1 MRDIVVLLKNC
12 ARYIQIHSLVHKM
25 AANRNEDG
33 TLKSL
38 WFGGAQRL
46 RVSSQSRKSTMRY
59 CEDPELGLR
68 HIQLPLGGNVAV
80 SNPSRGHFERV
91 MAGLPK
97 DGADERTRMLI
108 VRAVYD
114 TVVGT
119 KSAETKADNKKS
131 DAEARLTAAKEALA
145 KVEQEVEAAA
155 KDKDNK
161 LDAKAKRTLDTKLKK
176 AQDAVDRSGVA
187 FHNAGGEV
195 DLDEEQA
202 QAAQAKIDSGT
213 DQVMILSDHEDKLLV
228 ELTTASL
235 KALAKGDEKSYHK
248 VVKEVVRE
256 WKSKH
261 GDEFRSM
268 QLGCGIES
276 AVFGRPVYGGGLFQQ
291 SPAAVG
297 AAHELSVHEQ
307 RIAYDTFTAI
317 DVFKR
322 DAGEMGAG
330 MLGELPL
337 SSGLFYGYMF
347 IDTRLLIENIERN
360 PTDSAIAAE
369 VVRRLILLTA
379 RMSSK
384 TKRGSL
390 AAMHHAL
397 LTLVEVGDGQPSTFA
412 DAFMEPVTV
421 DRERPNM
428 LVNTYNRL
436 ATYIE
441 ATDRAHPTTNKRAMA
456 FVDMTKQSTL
466 PAVVP
471 TILSDNGV
479 AEWSV
484 TTANHQVYA
493 GPTLD
498 AQEHAATPAKN
509 GSKATAPAAAPA
521 E

>member
-1 MRDIVVLLKNC
+1 MRDIVAILKDS
-12 ARYIQIHSLVHKM
+12 ARYIQVHSLVHKM

-38 WFGGAQRL
+38 WFGGAQRV

-68 HIQLPLGGNVAV
+68 HIHLPGAGAGNVAV

-91 MAGLPK
+91 LAELPK
-97 DGADERTRMLI
+97 DSTDDRTRMLI

-119 KSAETKADNKKS
+119 KAAEAKADNKKA
-131 DAEARLTAAKEALA
+131 DAEARLNSAKEKLA
-145 KVEQEVEAAA
+145 EVEKEVEAAT
-155 KDKDNK
+155 KEKV
-161 LDAKAKRTLDTKLKK
+161 DAKTKRTLDGKLKK

-187 FHNAGGEV
+187 FHNVGGDVE
-195 DLDEEQA
+195 LDEEQE
-202 QAAQAKIDSGT
+202 QAAKAKSDGGT
-213 DQVMILSDHEDKLLV
+213 DQVMILSDHEIKLLV
-228 ELTTASL
+228 TLTKDSL
-235 KALAKGDEKSYHK
+235 KALSSGDEKSFHK
-248 VVKEVVRE
+248 VVKEVVRQ
-256 WKSKH
+256 WKAKH

-297 AAHELSVHEQ
+297 VAHELSVHEQ

-317 DVFKR
+317 DVYKR

-337 SSGLFYGYMF
+337 SSALFYGYMF
-347 IDTRLLIENIERN
+347 IDVRLLIENIERS
-360 PTDSAIAAE
+360 PKDSAIAAE

-397 LTLVEVGDGQPSTFA
+397 LTLVEVGDEQPATFA
-412 DAFMEPVTV
+412 DAFIEPVKA
-421 DRERPNM
+421 DREAPNM
-428 LVNTYNRL
+428 LVNTYDRL

-441 ATDRAHPTTNKRAMA
+441 ATDGAHPTTNKRAMA
-456 FVDMTKQSTL
+456 FVDMTKLSTL

-471 TILSDNGV
+471 AILSDKNLADWAV
-479 AEWSV
+479 L
-484 TTANHQVYA
+484 TANHQAYT
-493 GPTLD
+493 GPMVD
-498 AQEHAATPAKN
+498 AQEHAATRGN
-509 GSKATAPAAAPA
+509 KAA